1 MSNQNTDNKYTRGI
15 ADFVSGLT
23 FEAIPA
29 EVRQRVKLLTLDALG
44 CGLYAAH
51 LEWSRIMQR
60 TLAAL
65 DRTAECC
72 VWGTNQRLSAPHAAL
87 VNGTQLQGFEIDDGH
102 RRGVLHPASVIFP
115 ALVAVCESR
124 PGINGR
130 EFMTAAVA
138 GYEIAPRVGLCMNP
152 EHLGQGWH
160 SAGTVGVFGA
170 ASGAARALKLNA
182 DKTVHALGIAGTQ
195 AAGLMAAQYGAM
207 VKRMHAGRSSQSG
220 LYGALLAEQGFT
232 GIVNVFE
239 SEYGGFCTTFSRSN
253 DRFRMEELTA
263 GLGSAWETMNVAL
276 KFYSCVRSNHTT
288 VEAIRELRAKRPF
301 AAEEVEKVVVYMS
314 QVSMDHCGWDY
325 RPQGVTGAQL
335 NVSYCVA
342 TLLLEG
348 DIFVDQMTDD
358 KIDDPARLALLKKV
372 EPRHDPEITALGG
385 KFRHRVRVEVTLKDG
400 TVLKQ
405 MQDTARGM
413 AEWFLTDKDIV
424 DKFEKLV
431 RHALPEKQMQEL
443 RDTVLDL
450 ENVKDTARLG
460 RLLATG

>member
-1 MSNQNTDNKYTRGI
+1 MSNQNTANKYTRGI
-15 ADFVSGLT
+15 AEFVSGLT

-263 GLGSAWETMNVAL
+263 GLGSTWETMNVAL

-348 DIFVDQMTDD
+348 EIFVDQMTDD

-400 TVLKQ
+400 AVLKQ

-413 AEWFLTDKDIV
+413 AEWFLTDRDIV

-450 ENVKDTARLG
+450 ENLKDTARLG

>member
-263 GLGSAWETMNVAL
+263 GLGSTWETMNVAL

-413 AEWFLTDKDIV
+413 AEWFLTDRDIV

-450 ENVKDTARLG
+450 ESLKDTARLG

>member
-263 GLGSAWETMNVAL
+263 GLGSTWETMNVAL

>member
-1 MSNQNTDNKYTRGI
+1 MSNQNTANKYTRGI
-15 ADFVSGLT
+15 AEFVSGLT

-263 GLGSAWETMNVAL
+263 GLGSTWETMNVAL

-348 DIFVDQMTDD
+348 EIFVDQMTDD

-450 ENVKDTARLG
+450 ENLKDTARLG
-460 RLLATG
+460 RLLATS

>member
-263 GLGSAWETMNVAL
+263 GLGSTWETMNVAL

-372 EPRHDPEITALGG
+372 EPRHDADITALGG

-413 AEWFLTDKDIV
+413 AEWFLTDRDIV

-450 ENVKDTARLG
+450 ESLKDTARLG